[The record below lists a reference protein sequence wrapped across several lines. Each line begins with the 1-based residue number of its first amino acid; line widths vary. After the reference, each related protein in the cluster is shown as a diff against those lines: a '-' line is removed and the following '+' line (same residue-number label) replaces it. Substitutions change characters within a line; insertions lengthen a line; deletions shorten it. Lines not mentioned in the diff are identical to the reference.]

1 MKGIQILGIII
12 SAYLIIQTLIQYK
25 RKSYSLKKMI
35 SWIILWVLIGTLFTY
50 PPLVELVLPIF
61 AMKDAMLATMVVGL
75 IVAYFLVYHTY
86 QQVTKIEMKFTELV
100 QNVAIH
106 NYLKEEASNPE
117 GKGSAQ

>member
-86 QQVTKIEMKFTELV
+86 QQVTKIEMKLTELV

-106 NYLKEEASNPE
+106 NYLKEVAGNPE
-117 GKGSAQ
+117 GKESE